1 MTHNEMLR
9 DLLLKNDIVFIKDI
23 RNTMN
28 WRSRVAD
35 CRRKYGMDIR
45 AVKVLQVWG
54 PKLHGY
60 RCVNRVEVLDN
71 SKKDA
76 ILIVS

>member
-9 DLLLKNDIVFIKDI
+9 DLLLKNDVVFIKDI

-60 RCVNRVEVLDN
+60 KCFNKDAVVLD
-71 SKKDA
+71 KKQECA
-76 ILIVS
+76 TI